1 MRAVHIPLGLSKRSR
16 AGAMAINVRVT
27 LAFDNWRRRWS
38 SVVTPAPACLIS
50 AAASEESAAVAADSR
65 IVRRRLCIAPA
76 EMAHS
81 ETARF
86 RSSYGGANSRRL
98 AFCGGCAMF
107 IRFPAAARSRGRSL
121 PPGGEVP
128 AAVPG
133 PADGY
138 PDLLPASPAHRHPR
152 GLSPAEGRHRQPPS
166 GRPFRKEVTL
176 CRTST
181 QGRSG
186 RTS

>member
-27 LAFDNWRRRWS
+27 LAFDNWRRRRS

-98 AFCGGCAMF
+98 AFCGGYAMF

-121 PPGGEVP
+121 PPAERFPQRFQARQMGIQTCYRRRPRTGTPVACHLQKAATGSLHP
-128 AAVPG
+128 A
-133 PADGY
+133 
-138 PDLLPASPAHRHPR
+138 
-152 GLSPAEGRHRQPPS
+152 
-166 GRPFRKEVTL
+166 
-176 CRTST
+176 
-181 QGRSG
+181 GRSG
-186 RTS
+186 RR